1 MGEDPSQDRAAVEA
15 GEVGETEQRTPEE
28 IEADIERTRRELGDT
43 VAAVAEKA
51 DVKTQAKQKVDDV
64 KARLTEKKDDVLN
77 RTREAAPDSAGDGAG
92 KVGQVAKENRRPLI
106 IGGAVLV
113 AFLLGRAAGRE

>member
-1 MGEDPSQDRAAVEA
+1 MGEDPSEDRAAVEA
-15 GEVGETEQRTPEE
+15 GAETEQRTPEQ

-51 DVKTQAKQKVDDV
+51 DVKAQAKQKVDEA
-64 KARLTEKKDDVLN
+64 KARLTDKKDDVLH
-77 RTREAAPDSAGDGAG
+77 RSREAAPDSAGDGAE
-92 KVGQVAKENRRPLI
+92 KVARVASENRRPLI
-106 IGGAVLV
+106 IAGAVLV